1 MIIKTECLLSWMILN
16 STAPQKTEIIE
27 EKKEKL
33 THVERL
39 YDYRS
44 MVIQA
49 FEDGYFPFKD
59 GFQKKAR
66 FV

>member
-1 MIIKTECLLSWMILN
+1 MVLN
-16 STAPQKTEIIE
+16 GTAPPKTEIIE
-27 EKKEKL
+27 EKKEIL

-49 FEDGYFPFKD
+49 FEYGYFPFKD
-59 GFQKKAR
+59 R
-66 FV
+66 F

>member
-1 MIIKTECLLSWMILN
+1 MVLN
-16 STAPQKTEIIE
+16 GTAPPKTEIIE
-27 EKKEKL
+27 EKKEIL